1 MTKFTKIVNFGPHRG
16 VKMCRS
22 ERVNQGTYQRARLV
36 RICRE
41 GNSLEIIHTRRPVK
55 SYKRYRVYFAGQ
67 VIAKK
72 NNFKPR
78 RTVIKT
84 PDKKKMNFWFDWI
97 YW

>member
-1 MTKFTKIVNFGPHRG
+1 MITKFTKIVNFGPHRG

-36 RICRE
+36 RICKE
-41 GNSLEIIHTRRPVK
+41 GNSLEIIRTRRPVK
-55 SYKRYRVYFAGQ
+55 SYKMHRVYFAGQ

-72 NNFKPR
+72 NNCKPR
-78 RTVIKT
+78 RTVRKT
-84 PDKKKMNFWFDWI
+84 PDKKMNFWFDWI